1 MQNSE
6 CLTKLEAQQ
15 KSIKK
20 SIEEVLRLIRG
31 GQQQH
36 SQSTVPS
43 EDIVNGI
50 DVINMPTRDVYS
62 FALELLDMFFTPEE
76 LARSLVYKS
85 KRSDKDGLDKDKVS
99 CSYMF
104 RYCIIYIHALR

>member
-1 MQNSE
+1 MQNSKH
-6 CLTKLEAQQ
+6 LTKLEAQQ
-15 KSIKK
+15 KFIKEF
-20 SIEEVLRLIRG
+20 IEEVLQLIRDG
-31 GQQQH
+31 KQQH

-43 EDIVNGI
+43 EDIINGI
-50 DVINMPTRDVYS
+50 DVINMPTRIVYP

-76 LARSLVYKS
+76 LAQSLVYKS

>member
-1 MQNSE
+1 MQNSKH
-6 CLTKLEAQQ
+6 LTKLKAQQ
-15 KSIKK
+15 KFIKEY
-20 SIEEVLRLIRG
+20 IEEVLQLIRG
-31 GQQQH
+31 SKQQH

-43 EDIVNGI
+43 EDIINGI
-50 DVINMPTRDVYS
+50 DVINMPTRIVYP

-76 LARSLVYKS
+76 LAQSLVYKS

-104 RYCIIYIHALR
+104 RYCLIYIHALR

>member
-1 MQNSE
+1 MQISRR
-6 CLTKLEAQQ
+6 LTVLEAQQ
-15 KSIKK
+15 DSIKESVDK
-20 SIEEVLRLIRG
+20 ILRLLG
-31 GQQQH
+31 GTQQQH
-36 SQSTVPS
+36 SQSTIPS

-50 DVINMPTRDVYS
+50 DVISMPTRDAYS

-85 KRSDKDGLDKDKVS
+85 KRSDKDALNKDKVS

-104 RYCIIYIHALR
+104 HYCIIYIHALR

>member
-1 MQNSE
+1 MQNSKH
-6 CLTKLEAQQ
+6 LTKLEAQQ
-15 KSIKK
+15 KFIKEF
-20 SIEEVLRLIRG
+20 IEEVLQLIRG
-31 GQQQH
+31 GKQQH

-43 EDIVNGI
+43 EDIINGI
-50 DVINMPTRDVYS
+50 DVINMPTRIVYP

-76 LARSLVYKS
+76 LAQSLVYKS